1 MYSRKNS
8 LKTRYNF
15 RKALKYGNTF
25 YTPNLII
32 KYIEGDEKR
41 FGIITSSKFHKST
54 VVQNKAR
61 RVIAE
66 ALRKKMY
73 KLSEGYHYVI
83 IPKKVFIHKDGKIRP
98 DVKEISTE
106 IDTFLSEMVI
116 ARSRIT

>member
-1 MYSRKNS
+1 LYSRKNS

-25 YTPNLII
+25 YTNHLII
-32 KYIEGDEKR
+32 KYIKGDEKR

-61 RVIAE
+61 RIIAE
-66 ALRKKMY
+66 VLRTKIDKIP
-73 KLSEGYHYVI
+73 EGYHYVL
-83 IPKKVFIHKDGKIRP
+83 IPKKVFIHKDGKIKP

-106 IDTFLSEMVI
+106 IDTFLSEM
-116 ARSRIT
+116 ALT